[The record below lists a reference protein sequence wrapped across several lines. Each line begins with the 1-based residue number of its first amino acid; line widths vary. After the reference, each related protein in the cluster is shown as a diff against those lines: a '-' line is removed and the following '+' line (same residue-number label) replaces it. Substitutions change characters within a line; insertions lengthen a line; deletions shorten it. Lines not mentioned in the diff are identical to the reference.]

1 MDNLNDQTL
10 TQHLDNYCREQTRI
24 MNEVKG
30 GHTEDKFLTREL
42 QVIGSIINGL
52 IKLRDLKRKKADKM

>member
-1 MDNLNDQTL
+1 MDNLNDQSITR
-10 TQHLDNYCREQTRI
+10 HLEDYCREQNRI

-30 GHTEDKFLTREL
+30 GHSEDKFIMKEL